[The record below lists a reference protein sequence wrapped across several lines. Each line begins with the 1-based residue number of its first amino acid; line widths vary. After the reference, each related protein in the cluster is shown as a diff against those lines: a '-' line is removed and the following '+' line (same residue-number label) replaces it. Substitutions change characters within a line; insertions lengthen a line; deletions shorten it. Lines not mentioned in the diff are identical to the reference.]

1 MSELLY
7 AYKVYLLHRQRA
19 ADGWDQ
25 SFNGHVIAGVLKV
38 LDMTSDVLTGQAEG
52 SSTLII
58 VGITEFAIEAV
69 IFWHRWTLAV
79 VPLPGY
85 KLPHS
90 RKLAHTVLAAWEG
103 DADDAC
109 MHSQCP
115 WGCPKGGI
123 AVELR
128 LSWHDFKS
136 NCYDLYVLVV
146 FVLGFPVWCLLG
158 CERWVNDHF
167 RHPPEPHEDHWQHT
181 RRGTHV

>member
-1 MSELLY
+1 MSQ
-7 AYKVYLLHRQRA
+7 VRQL
-19 ADGWDQ
+19 
-25 SFNGHVIAGVLKV
+25 SVCVIG
-38 LDMTSDVLTGQAEG
+38 
-52 SSTLII
+52 
-58 VGITEFAIEAV
+58 
-69 IFWHRWTLAV
+69 R
-79 VPLPGY
+79 
-85 KLPHS
+85 
-90 RKLAHTVLAAWEG
+90 
-103 DADDAC
+103 DDAC

-167 RHPPEPHEDHWQHT
+167 RHHPEPHEDHWQHT
-181 RRGTHV
+181 RRGTRRERHLCC